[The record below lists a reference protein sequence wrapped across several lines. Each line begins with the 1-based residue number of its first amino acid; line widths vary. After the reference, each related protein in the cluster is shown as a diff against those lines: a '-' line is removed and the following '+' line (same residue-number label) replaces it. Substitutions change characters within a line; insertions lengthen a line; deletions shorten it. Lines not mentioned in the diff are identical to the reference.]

1 MQTRTVN
8 TYACNIAIII
18 SKPTIAVINKNGSKK
33 IINDFFDIKNA
44 KLAKIANKVC
54 PDIKFANN
62 RIPKLNGL
70 EKYEIISIPIKKGV
84 NAFGAPAGT
93 KVFINANFCINIP
106 IITIPINIE
115 KLNANAITIW
125 LVNVKL
131 YKHIPIILAININK
145 NKLNINGKY
154 AYPFVFICCFTNPK
168 TKL

>member
-70 EKYEIISIPIKKGV
+70 EKYEIISIPIKNGFK
-84 NAFGAPAGT
+84 AFGAPDGIKVLT
-93 KVFINANFCINIP
+93 KEAFCIKIP
-106 IITIPINIE
+106 TIIIAIKKE
-115 KLNANAITIW
+115 KLKVNAIVTW

-131 YKHIPIILAININK
+131 YNDIPIKLATNINK
-145 NKLNINGKY
+145 NKLKITGKY
-154 AYPFVFICCFTNPK
+154 A
-168 TKL
+168 